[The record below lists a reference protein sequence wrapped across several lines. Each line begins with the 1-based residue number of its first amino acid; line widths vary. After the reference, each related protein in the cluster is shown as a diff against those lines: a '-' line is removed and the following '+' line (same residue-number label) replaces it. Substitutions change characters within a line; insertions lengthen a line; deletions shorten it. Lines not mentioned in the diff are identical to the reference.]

1 MDDAQTDGGSESRR
15 QLEELSARV
24 AANRADIDELQAR
37 AEQAILRA
45 DASDAR
51 SEDDRHR
58 LESLEAR
65 ADVDARMI
73 AELQADGVLSRQHA
87 AHLEVALRS
96 SRRIGAAIGIVMA
109 VRLVDEER
117 AFEILKTASSH
128 ANRKLRVIAD
138 DVVRTGDVSE
148 LPSA

>member
-1 MDDAQTDGGSESRR
+1 MDDAHTDGGSESQR

-45 DASDAR
+45 
-51 SEDDRHR
+51 EDDRHR